1 MSKKKKEPTNRQLK
15 VNELLRRNISE
26 ILSQI
31 DLYELGIKNVSITV
45 TQVKCST
52 DLKIAYVY
60 VFPLGGDH
68 EEIIINYLVN
78 IKGLIK
84 KKLSKKINLK
94 FMPEI
99 NFLSDDTFEKI
110 DNTIKMFKE
119 INKT

>member
-110 DNTIKMFKE
+110 DNTIKMFKK

>member
-15 VNELLRRNISE
+15 VNELLRRNISD

-60 VFPLGGDH
+60 VFPLGGEH
-68 EEIIINYLVN
+68 EDVVINYLKS
-78 IKGLIK
+78 IKGYIK

-99 NFLSDDTFEKI
+99 NFISDDTFEKI
-110 DNTIKMFKE
+110 EKTMKMFKK
-119 INKT
+119 IKKT

>member
-99 NFLSDDTFEKI
+99 NFLSDDTFQKI
-110 DNTIKMFKE
+110 DNTIKMFKK